1 MVIPA
6 DREGRGTVNALLKRG
21 NGGTENDKTSTRKAG
36 GATQQEDTRPSVSIN
51 CKSYIHVQ
59 LYN

>member
-21 NGGTENDKTSTRKAG
+21 NGRTENDKTSTRKAG
-36 GATQQEDTRPSVSIN
+36 GATQQKDTRPSVSIN
-51 CKSYIHVQ
+51 YKSYIHVQ